1 MNIINKLTLR
11 HLRLNKK
18 RTLVT
23 IIGVIISVAMITAVA
38 TCAASFMGMLQ
49 QHAIAS
55 SGAWHVRYLGVPAK
69 NIDIIADDKDT
80 KNIAVTKPVGYAKL
94 PDSRNAYKPY
104 LYLDSYDA
112 DALEK
117 YPLTLVEGRLP
128 AAADEIVLSKHIETN
143 GGVPVQVGGELT
155 LQLGQRYASG
165 YPEKPL
171 DQNNPYDAE
180 DANEDFKVQQTRT
193 FKVTGIV
200 ERPETEPYSAP
211 GFTIITYLDRSTL
224 SDSDTVDVAVQL
236 GRPSRAL
243 YSHAEELAAK
253 AGVPTLFDSPDSEHT
268 IDYNSSL
275 LQYTGVVKSD
285 MMASTIYG
293 LALIIIVIIIVGS
306 ISLIYNAFAI
316 SVSERSRYLG
326 MLASVGATR
335 RQKRGSVFFEGFAI
349 GLVSIP
355 IGLLCGTVGIGVTFL
370 FVDALV
376 QNVAGIEESLRLVVS
391 PASIL
396 AAVAFSAVTIF
407 ISTYRPAVCASRI
420 SPIDAL
426 RQSQDIKLKGRTVR
440 TSKLTRKLFGFE
452 AELALKNLKRNKKR
466 YRATIFSLII
476 SIVLFLTVTSYTTL
490 ARATMELTT
499 DEYNYDL
506 SVYSHDTENYA
517 PLLESIS
524 YEKAAIRRTLYAETE
539 IAAEKVPTELKEMM
553 DSNLA
558 GQTDAAPGTPETYTY
573 SVNIVS
579 LDEKAMREYV
589 AQAGAD
595 YDQLDDAGNPSAILI
610 GRVKYRLNGR
620 FMESAPANLSAGD
633 AQPVSIL
640 YYDEES
646 DETQKK
652 PWNVQIDAV
661 TDALPLGSR
670 VNGDPASLTLVVTP
684 KVFDALTQDL
694 PDSANSRE
702 GIFLTSKDPDKTEAE
717 ITRFSEQNVMYRLGV
732 TNISANRQEDNQ
744 LQKLILVFVYGF
756 IVLITCI
763 CVANIFNTISTSVAL
778 RRREFAMLKSVGMTP
793 KGFNR
798 MIRFESLF
806 YGLKS
811 LLYGLPLGFL
821 AMYLFYNT
829 LSGAFDVPF
838 TISWGS
844 IAVVVVAVFAIV
856 SVTMLYSSAKMK
868 KENIVDALKEENA

>member
-38 TCAASFMGMLQ
+38 SCATSFMGMLQ
-49 QHAIAS
+49 QHAIAN
-55 SGAWHVRYLGVPAK
+55 SGAWHVRYLDVPVQ
-69 NIDIIADDKDT
+69 NLGIIANDKNT
-80 KNIAVTKPVGYAKL
+80 KDAAVSKPVGYAKL
-94 PDSRNAYKPY
+94 PDSRNEYKPY
-104 LYLDSYDA
+104 LFIDSYDA
-112 DALEK
+112 KALQN

-143 GGVPVQVGGELT
+143 GGVPVRVGDELT
-155 LQLGQRYASG
+155 LQLGQRYAPG
-165 YPEKPL
+165 YTDSPL
-171 DQNNPYDAE
+171 NQNNPYDAE
-180 DANEDFKVQQTRT
+180 NPNEEFKVQQTRT

-211 GFTIITYLDRSTL
+211 GFTAVTYLDDAAL
-224 SDSDTVDVAVQL
+224 SDGDTVNVAVQL
-236 GRPSRAL
+236 KRPSRAL

-253 AGVPTLFDSPDSEHT
+253 AGVPAMSDSPGSEHMV
-268 IDYNSSL
+268 DFNSNL
-275 LQYTGVVKSD
+275 LQYSGVVESD
-285 MMASTIYG
+285 MMANTIYG

-306 ISLIYNAFAI
+306 VSLIYNAFAI

-335 RQKRGSVFFEGFAI
+335 KQKRGSVFFEGFAI

-355 IGLLCGTVGIGVTFL
+355 IGLLCGTVGIGITFL
-370 FVDALV
+370 FVGNLV
-376 QNVAGIEESLRLVVS
+376 QNVAGINESLRLVVS

-396 AAVAFSAVTIF
+396 AAVVFSAVTIF
-407 ISTYRPAVCASRI
+407 ISTYRPAVRASRI

-426 RQSQDIKLKGRTVR
+426 RQSQDIKLKGRMVR

-452 AELALKNLKRNKKR
+452 AELALKNLKRNNKR

-490 ARATMELTT
+490 AQATMELTS

-524 YEKAAIRRTLYAETE
+524 YEKAAIRRTLYSQAE
-539 IAAEKVPTELKEMM
+539 IPAEKVPEEMKELL
-553 DSNLA
+553 SGNSS
-558 GQTDAAPGTPETYTY
+558 DASETYTY
-573 SVNIVS
+573 GVNIVS
-579 LDEKAMREYV
+579 LDEKAMREYA

-595 YDQLDDAGNPSAILI
+595 YDQLDQTGDPSAILV
-610 GRVKYRLNGR
+610 GRVKYRLHGR
-620 FMESAPANLSAGD
+620 FMESAPVLLAAGD
-633 AQPVSIL
+633 IQPTSVQ

-646 DETQKK
+646 DETKSF
-652 PWNVQIDAV
+652 PWNVRIAAV
-661 TDALPLGSR
+661 TDVLPLGSR
-670 VNGDPASLTLVVTP
+670 VNGDPASMTLVVTP
-684 KVFDALTQDL
+684 KVYDALVQEV
-694 PDSANSRE
+694 PDAANSQE
-702 GIFLTSKDPDKTEAE
+702 GIFLTSNNPDKTEAE
-717 ITRFSEQNVMYRLGV
+717 ITRFAEQNVQYRIGV
-732 TNISANRQEDNQ
+732 TNISSNRQEENQ

-798 MIRFESLF
+798 MILFESLF

-829 LSGAFDVPF
+829 LSGAFEVPF
-838 TISWGS
+838 MIPWGS
-844 IAVVVVAVFAIV
+844 IAVVVVSVFAIV

-868 KENIVDALKEENA
+868 KENIVDVLKEENA